1 MSPPSPS
8 RPSPAADRS
17 VLHNTGDWVSRWAR
31 RRPDRLAW
39 ADDHRRCSWAEAAE
53 RVARLTGWLEDRG
66 VGPGDRVA
74 LWLGNR
80 GAFIEALFAS
90 ARRGAIALPLNARL
104 TPAEIAFQLD
114 DSTPKILLVE
124 RAWVGRAEAA
134 QALARARRPVWL
146 TVGAGRDTSGPGD
159 RDPEQDD
166 EYEQALARTP
176 ARDRCEAVAEQTP
189 LMLMYTSGTTGRP
202 KGALLPH
209 RKALY
214 NSLNAQLCFDLRACD
229 RVLVVAPLFHSLGLQ
244 ILTLPALY
252 AGASVVLQEGFEAR
266 RVWSTIEREG
276 IRFFGGVPTMH
287 QRLLDALRAGDP
299 FLQVPDCLRFAF
311 TAGAAAPV
319 ELIRAFHEH
328 GLLMKQGY
336 GQTETSILTCLEPEQ
351 ALAKAGSVGRPV
363 FHADLRIVDPGT
375 LEGPVEGWREVAAGE
390 IGEIVVRG
398 PITMLGYWQRPEA
411 TAETLRGEWLRTG
424 DLGFRDAEGDLTL
437 VGRARELYIS
447 GGENVYPAEIE
458 ATLVEHPAI
467 AEAAVVAMPDPEWG
481 EVGRAHVVLHEGLAL
496 SVTEL
501 QAWLQSRL
509 ARFKQPRRIVFE
521 PALPRTAS
529 GKIQK
534 HRLGADAASEANAAT
549 GTEPESSETERRAAS
564 RAEHE
569 ADPGAESPPD
579 AAGAPAGSR
588 LRTR

>member
-1 MSPPSPS
+1 M
-8 RPSPAADRS
+8 
-17 VLHNTGDWVSRWAR
+17 LHNTGDWVSRWAR
-31 RRPDRLAW
+31 RRPDRPAW
-39 ADDHRRCSWAEAAE
+39 DDDHRRCSWAQADD
-53 RVARLTGWLEDRG
+53 RVARLTAWLETRG

-80 GAFIEALFAS
+80 GALIEALFAA
-90 ARRGAIALPLNARL
+90 ARLGAIALPLNARL
-104 TPAEIAFQLD
+104 TPAEIAFQLE
-114 DSTPKILLVE
+114 DSSPAALLVE
-124 RAWVGRAEAA
+124 RVWQGRAEAA
-134 QALARARRPVWL
+134 QAIARSRCRIVLPV
-146 TVGAGRDTSGPGD
+146 GDGPGRDDSDD
-159 RDPEQDD
+159 RD
-166 EYEQALARTP
+166 EYEQALASSP
-176 ARDRCEAVAEQTP
+176 ASDRCEPVTAETP
-189 LMLMYTSGTTGRP
+189 LLLMYTSGTTGRP

-209 RKALY
+209 RKVLY
-214 NSLNAQLCFDLRACD
+214 NSLNAQLFFDLRARD

-287 QRLLDALRAGDP
+287 QRLLDALRAGEP
-299 FLQVPDCLRFAF
+299 FSRVPGGLRFAF

-319 ELIRAFHEH
+319 ELIRAFHER

-351 ALAKAGSVGRPV
+351 ALKKAGSVGRPV
-363 FHADLRIVDPGT
+363 FHADLRIIDPAT
-375 LEGPVEGWREVAAGE
+375 LDGPLEGWREVAEGE

-424 DLGFRDAEGDLTL
+424 DLGFRDADGDLTL

-467 AEAAVVAMPDPEWG
+467 AEAAVVAMPDPDWG
-481 EVGRAHVVLHEGLAL
+481 EVGRAHVVLREGLEL
-496 SVTEL
+496 SAAEL
-501 QAWLQSRL
+501 HAWLQDRL

-534 HRLGADAASEANAAT
+534 HRLGADSSMEAQPETRNETEIEAVSKSDR
-549 GTEPESSETERRAAS
+549 EPESPLAA
-564 RAEHE
+564 A
-569 ADPGAESPPD
+569 PSPTGLP
-579 AAGAPAGSR
+579 R
-588 LRTR
+588 QTR